1 MNILTT
7 KLRFSIALSS
17 MLGLGQIQS
26 QTLSLET
33 AISRA
38 EAAYP
43 ALRQQGLI
51 RQSEQL
57 SQENLNRQLLPQLS
71 IAAQATYQ
79 SDVTQLRIP
88 NAPFQ
93 VEPLSKDQY
102 RAVADLSQIVYDGG
116 QISAQRK
123 LSSARSNVET
133 ERISVEKH
141 LLSER
146 IQQLY
151 FGILQAESQIKLLG
165 IVEADLK
172 TGIQRTEAQLAG
184 GTAYRSALALLKAES
199 LRLGQK
205 RRELEAT
212 GHGLRKALGVLTNH
226 PLNDSTSLEL
236 PGKPAPKADITR
248 PETAYFDAQQNATR
262 AEKKL
267 IDVKTIPKASL
278 FVQGGY
284 GRPGLNMLQNEFA
297 WFGLGGV
304 RLNWQIQGLYTAKR
318 DRAQSDIK
326 AATIKLQQETFQL
339 NNLAQIQ
346 QQEAELDDLNDMIA
360 ADEEIIRLRQTVK
373 EAALAQL
380 EAGVIT
386 ASDYLREVHA
396 EETARQENQ
405 TRILRRSQTIHRI
418 HWLKGGK

>member
-1 MNILTT
+1 MNIFTT
-7 KLRFSIALSS
+7 RLRFSIALTS
-17 MLGLGQIQS
+17 LIGLGQIQS

-71 IAAQATYQ
+71 IGAQATYQ

-116 QISAQRK
+116 QIAAQRK
-123 LSSARSNVET
+123 LSSARSNVEM
-133 ERISVEKH
+133 EKIAVEKH

-151 FGILQAESQIKLLG
+151 FGILHSESQIKLLS

-205 RRELEAT
+205 RRELQAA
-212 GHGLRKALGVLTNH
+212 GKGLRKALGVLTNQ
-226 PLNDSTSLEL
+226 PLSDSTSLEL
-236 PGKPAPKADITR
+236 PGKPVPIADISR
-248 PETAYFDAQQNATR
+248 PETAYFDAQQTATR

-267 IDVKTIPKASL
+267 IDSKTIPKASL
-278 FVQGGY
+278 FVQSGY

-326 AATIKLQQETFQL
+326 AATIKLQEETFQL
-339 NNLAQIQ
+339 NNLTQIK